1 MITTPEQPRHRLVD
15 SNANQHAPHIGHATI
30 ADDVARALEEDVG
43 HGDLTAQLLP
53 VTAMARARVITREDA
68 VLCGRAW
75 FETCFHALDASTQI
89 HWHASDGDRVSA
101 GDTLCE
107 IDGTARTLVTAE
119 RSALNFLQLL
129 SAVATVTHRHVLAT
143 AGTHTRILDTRK
155 TIPGLRRAQK
165 YAVLTGGGC
174 NHRLG
179 LFDAVL
185 IKENHI
191 IAAGSLRAAVS
202 RARELHPE
210 ALIET
215 EVETFAEL
223 EEALAAG
230 ADQIMLDEFAVKDL
244 PRAVALAGGR
254 IPLEVSGG
262 VELDGIASIAATG
275 VDFISVG
282 ALTKNVQA
290 IDLSMRIT
298 MMHTD
303 PKPPR

>member
-1 MITTPEQPRHRLVD
+1 MSKPREPLHRLLDSEANRQRSRVD
-15 SNANQHAPHIGHATI
+15 HATV
-30 ADDVARALEEDVG
+30 ADDVARALDEDIG

-53 VTAMARARVITREDA
+53 PDAMATARVITREDA
-68 VLCGRAW
+68 VLCGTTW

-89 HWHASDGDRVSA
+89 RWHAAEGDCVSA

-143 AGTHTRILDTRK
+143 AGTSTRILDTRK

-174 NHRLG
+174 NHRIG

-191 IAAGSLRAAVS
+191 IAAGSLRAAVE
-202 RARELHPE
+202 RARELHPD
-210 ALIET
+210 ALIEA

-223 EEALAAG
+223 EEALAASV
-230 ADQIMLDEFAVKDL
+230 DQIMLDEFALAEL
-244 PRAVALAGGR
+244 PRAVALAAGR

-262 VELDGIASIAATG
+262 VELDGVAAIAACG

-298 MMHTD
+298 MMRGNPQPQD
-303 PKPPR
+303 

>member
-1 MITTPEQPRHRLVD
+1 MSEPRQPLHRLLD
-15 SNANQHAPHIGHATI
+15 SEANRRRPHIDHATI
-30 ADDVARALEEDVG
+30 ADDVARALEEDIG
-43 HGDLTAQLLP
+43 RGDLTALLLP
-53 VTAMARARVITREDA
+53 SGAMARARVITREDA
-68 VLCGRAW
+68 VLCGSTW

-89 HWHASDGDRVSA
+89 RWHAAEGDRVNA

-107 IDGTARTLVTAE
+107 IDGTTRTLVTAE

-129 SAVATVTHRHVLAT
+129 SAVATVTHHHVLAT
-143 AGTHTRILDTRK
+143 AGTRTRILDTRK

-174 NHRLG
+174 NHRIG

-191 IAAGSLRAAVS
+191 IAAGSLRAAVE
-202 RARELHPE
+202 RARELHPDV
-210 ALIET
+210 LIET

-223 EEALAAG
+223 EEALAASV
-230 ADQIMLDEFAVKDL
+230 DQIMLDEFSLDEL
-244 PRAVALAGGR
+244 PRAVALAAGR

-262 VELDGIASIAATG
+262 VELDRVAAIAASG

-282 ALTKNVQA
+282 ALTKNVRA
-290 IDLSMRIT
+290 VDLSMRIT
-298 MMHTD
+298 MVD
-303 PKPPR
+303 DDAQPQR